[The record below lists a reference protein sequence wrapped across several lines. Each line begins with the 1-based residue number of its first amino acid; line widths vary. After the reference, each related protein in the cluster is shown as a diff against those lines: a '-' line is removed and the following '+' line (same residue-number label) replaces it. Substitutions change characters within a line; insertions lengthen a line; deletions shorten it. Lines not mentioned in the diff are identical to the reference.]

1 MKKTIA
7 LLAALLILLLAFA
20 PAAAFASTWTGDPS
34 QIDEEPADIIQD
46 DEAPDDIYDDPS
58 PATGGSSLILLYAA
72 VSGSALLA
80 AGIALKKRAAEQL

>member
-20 PAAAFASTWTGDPS
+20 PAAAFASTWTGDPA
-34 QIDEEPADIIQD
+34 QIDEEPADIIQG

-58 PATGGSSLILLYAA
+58 PATGGSSLILLYAG
-72 VSGSALLA
+72 VSGAALLA